1 MSRAFIPQAVR
12 ERVAA
17 EARHRCGYCQ
27 TQQAV
32 VGMPLHSVHI
42 PSCISPSAVLSTAI
56 SHRYPAAGGVSL
68 LWKLHPNDGTRIL
81 QSWVR

>member
-1 MSRAFIPQAVR
+1 MSRTFIPQAVR

-42 PSCISPSAVLSTAI
+42 PIVYFSIRGSLYGHQP
-56 SHRYPAAGGVSL
+56 PVS
-68 LWKLHPNDGTRIL
+68 
-81 QSWVR
+81 